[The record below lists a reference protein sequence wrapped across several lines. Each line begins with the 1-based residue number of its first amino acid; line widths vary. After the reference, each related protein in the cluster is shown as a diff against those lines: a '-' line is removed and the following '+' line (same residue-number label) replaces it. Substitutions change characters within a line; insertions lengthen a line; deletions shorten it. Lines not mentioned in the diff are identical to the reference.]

1 MKVLVADD
9 DKILL
14 HLVSARLKASGW
26 EVQTAVDAMQAF
38 MMALRGKPD
47 VIVLDINMPGGKG
60 TEALAK
66 IRASTKTMMIPVLV
80 VSGSIDPEDEAR
92 MRKLG
97 VAGYL
102 AKPID
107 VDVLHQRLVEITQPT
122 QPGAPGS
129 DA

>member
-9 DKILL
+9 DRILL

-26 EVQTAVDAMQAF
+26 EVETAVDAMQAF

-107 VDVLHQRLVEITQPT
+107 VDVLYQRLVEITQPSP
-122 QPGAPGS
+122 PGAPGS
-129 DA
+129 KA

>member
-26 EVQTAVDAMQAF
+26 EVETAVDAMQAF
-38 MMALRGKPD
+38 MMAMRGKPD

-66 IRASTKTMMIPVLV
+66 IRRSTKTMMIPVLV

-107 VDVLHQRLVEITQPT
+107 VDVLHQRLVEITQPSE
-122 QPGAPGS
+122 PGAPGS

>member
-66 IRASTKTMMIPVLV
+66 IRGSTKTMMIPVLV

-102 AKPID
+102 TKPID